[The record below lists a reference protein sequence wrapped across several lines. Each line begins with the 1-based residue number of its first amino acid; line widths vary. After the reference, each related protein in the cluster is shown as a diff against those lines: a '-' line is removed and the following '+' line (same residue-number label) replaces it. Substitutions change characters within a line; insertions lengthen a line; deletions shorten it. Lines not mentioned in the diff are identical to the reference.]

1 MTHEQFEKAAQY
13 WERKEQTAMPQEA
26 LKKRL
31 PTTLPKTTPA
41 LWPLAP
47 AITSAAPPLSTA
59 SMPSGFPLNGVWKR
73 FCMVSLNLPPA
84 PLRKGNIQAVDL
96 HHSIGLSATPSSV

>member
-31 PTTLPKTTPA
+31 LTTLPKTTPA

-59 SMPSGFPLNGVWKR
+59 SMPSGFPLNGIWKR
-73 FCMVSLNLPPA
+73 FCIFNETSNFLNCAVPSPTVAKNLHFFLH
-84 PLRKGNIQAVDL
+84 PLY
-96 HHSIGLSATPSSV
+96 

>member
-31 PTTLPKTTPA
+31 PTPLPKTTPA

-73 FCMVSLNLPPA
+73 FCMFSLNLPPA
-84 PLRKGNIQAVDL
+84 SLRKGDIQAVDFQ
-96 HHSIGLSATPSSV
+96 

>member
-31 PTTLPKTTPA
+31 PTPLSKTTPA

-84 PLRKGNIQAVDL
+84 PLRKGDIQAVDFQ
-96 HHSIGLSATPSSV
+96 

>member
-59 SMPSGFPLNGVWKR
+59 SMPSGFPLNGVWKM

-84 PLRKGNIQAVDL
+84 PLRKGDIQAVDFQ
-96 HHSIGLSATPSSV
+96 

>member
-59 SMPSGFPLNGVWKR
+59 SMPSG
-73 FCMVSLNLPPA
+73 
-84 PLRKGNIQAVDL
+84 
-96 HHSIGLSATPSSV
+96 SSPERHLEKVLYGFS

>member
-84 PLRKGNIQAVDL
+84 PLRKGDIQAVDFQ
-96 HHSIGLSATPSSV
+96 

>member
-13 WERKEQTAMPQEA
+13 CERKEQTAMPQEA

-31 PTTLPKTTPA
+31 LTTLPKTTPA

-59 SMPSGFPLNGVWKR
+59 SMPSGFPLNGIWKR

-84 PLRKGNIQAVDL
+84 PLRKGKIQAVDFQ
-96 HHSIGLSATPSSV
+96 

>member
-26 LKKRL
+26 LKKQL
-31 PTTLPKTTPA
+31 LTTLPKTTPA
-41 LWPLAP
+41 PWPLAP

-73 FCMVSLNLPPA
+73 FCMVSLNLSPA
-84 PLRKGNIQAVDL
+84 PLRKGKIQAVDFQ
-96 HHSIGLSATPSSV
+96 

>member
-84 PLRKGNIQAVDL
+84 PLRKGKIQAVDFQ
-96 HHSIGLSATPSSV
+96 

>member
-31 PTTLPKTTPA
+31 PTPLPKTTPA

-47 AITSAAPPLSTA
+47 AITSAAPP
-59 SMPSGFPLNGVWKR
+59 
-73 FCMVSLNLPPA
+73 
-84 PLRKGNIQAVDL
+84 
-96 HHSIGLSATPSSV
+96 H

>member
-73 FCMVSLNLPPA
+73 FCMVSLNLSPA
-84 PLRKGNIQAVDL
+84 PLRKGKIQAVDFQ
-96 HHSIGLSATPSSV
+96 

>member
-31 PTTLPKTTPA
+31 LTTLPKTTPA

-84 PLRKGNIQAVDL
+84 PLRKGDIQAVDFQ
-96 HHSIGLSATPSSV
+96 

>member
-31 PTTLPKTTPA
+31 PTPLPKTTPA

-47 AITSAAPPLSTA
+47 AITSAAPPIEYSFHA
-59 SMPSGFPLNGVWKR
+59 VR
-73 FCMVSLNLPPA
+73 VPPERR
-84 PLRKGNIQAVDL
+84 LEKVL
-96 HHSIGLSATPSSV
+96 YGLS